1 MSIDLS
7 QFHQVFF
14 EESYEGLDVMES
26 ALLNLQP
33 DNVDSETINEIFRA
47 AHSIKGG
54 SGTFGFNDVA
64 SFTHVVE
71 TLLDEIRSETR
82 SITSE
87 TVDLFLK
94 SVDCIR
100 RMIQQHDAG
109 EPCEIPEA
117 QELKSLFENIL
128 SSGQPSQVDETAAID
143 PESITTE
150 GKSNTAQQG
159 WKIYF
164 KPEIDVLRTGNDPLR
179 MFRELESLGA
189 LRVSADVS
197 ELPLISSIDPEACY
211 LAWSLELE
219 GDVPKSAVEEV
230 FEWVVDESEL
240 TISPLTGDDET
251 SVTEVAADS
260 IVENSDKE
268 ADSPGDAP
276 EPVDKVAQQ
285 QNNSVTEASS
295 SVDKASQDTSAAPA
309 AMTVDKKDKSKVEVS
324 SIRVGIDKVDDLI
337 NMVGELVITQSMLG
351 ELGLDFTIESLP
363 RLLEGIEQLSQNTR
377 ELQESVMRIRM
388 LPISFTFSRFP
399 RLVHDLSRTMGKKIE
414 LKLLGE
420 QTELDKTV
428 MERIGDPLVH
438 LVRNSLDHGIE
449 TPEERINAGKPE
461 TGTITLNA
469 FHQSGNIVIQ
479 IIDDGAGLNK
489 PKILEKAKQNG
500 LVAEGDML
508 SDDQIHDLIFR
519 PGFSTADQISD
530 ISGRGVGMD
539 VVRRNINELNGSVE
553 VDSTE
558 GEGSVFTIRL
568 PLTLAILDGQLI
580 RVGKHI
586 YILPLIS
593 IVESIQSFQ
602 GMLHRVVG
610 GCDLLRLRDEY
621 VPIIQLS
628 SIFNIASD
636 AKEMDDGLLVV
647 VEGDNMKV
655 AILIDDLEAQQQVVI
670 KSLEEN
676 YKKVDGVSGA
686 TILGDGTV
694 SLILDIAGLIK
705 LAGVQRYEY
714 KAVSSGDDC
723 AA

>member
-33 DNVDSETINEIFRA
+33 DTVDSETINEIFRA

-64 SFTHVVE
+64 EFTHVIE
-71 TLLDEIRSETR
+71 TLLDEIRGGTR
-82 SITSE
+82 NITSE
-87 TVDLFLK
+87 IVDLFLQ

-100 RMIQQHDAG
+100 KLIQQHDAG

-117 QELKSLFENIL
+117 TELKKIFEGIL
-128 SSGQPSQVDETAAID
+128 SGNVPASERATASEPAASE
-143 PESITTE
+143 PEGSSSTH
-150 GKSNTAQQG
+150 G

-164 KPEIDVLRTGNDPLR
+164 KPELDILRTGNDPLR
-179 MFRELESLGA
+179 MFRELESLGP
-189 LRVSADVS
+189 LRITADVS
-197 ELPLISSIDPEACY
+197 KIPLIGSIDPEACY
-211 LAWSLELE
+211 MAWELELDA
-219 GDVPKSAVEEV
+219 GVSRSAVDEV
-230 FEWVVDESEL
+230 FEWVVDESDLRIEPL
-240 TISPLTGDDET
+240 GSAAVLEPEHEEKVSDTANNEQGMDKEKEAIPSPSV
-251 SVTEVAADS
+251 SVTPSPNQEVATKPK
-260 IVENSDKE
+260 KE
-268 ADSPGDAP
+268 A
-276 EPVDKVAQQ
+276 
-285 QNNSVTEASS
+285 
-295 SVDKASQDTSAAPA
+295 
-309 AMTVDKKDKSKVEVS
+309 SKVEVS

-351 ELGLDFTIESLP
+351 ELGLDFTMESLP

-399 RLVHDLSRTMGKKIE
+399 RLVHDLSRTMNKKIE
-414 LKLLGE
+414 LKLTGE

-428 MERIGDPLVH
+428 MEKIGDPLVH

-449 TPEERINAGKPE
+449 MPEDRIKAGKPE

-489 PKILEKAKQNG
+489 AKILEKAVEKG
-500 LVAEGDML
+500 LVSENDDL
-508 SDDQIHDLIFR
+508 SDDQIHDLIFK
-519 PGFSTADQISD
+519 PGFSTADQVSD

-553 VDSTE
+553 VESTE
-558 GEGSVFTIRL
+558 GQGSIFTIRL

-580 RVGKHI
+580 RVGEHV

-621 VPIIQLS
+621 VPIIKLS
-628 SIFNIASD
+628 SIFNIKSTAQD
-636 AKEMDDGLLVV
+636 MDDGLLVV

-655 AILIDDLEAQQQVVI
+655 ALLIDDLEAQQQVVI

-676 YKKVDGVSGA
+676 YKRVDGVSGA
-686 TILGDGTV
+686 TILGNGTV
-694 SLILDIAGLIK
+694 SLILDIPGLIK

-714 KAVSSGDDC
+714 KVVNNDDDC

>member
-33 DNVDSETINEIFRA
+33 DTVDSETINEIFRA

-64 SFTHVVE
+64 EFTHVIE
-71 TLLDEIRSETR
+71 TLLDEIRGGTR
-82 SITSE
+82 NITSE
-87 TVDLFLK
+87 IVDLFLQ

-100 RMIQQHDAG
+100 KLIQQHDAG

-117 QELKSLFENIL
+117 TELKKIFEGIL
-128 SSGQPSQVDETAAID
+128 SGNVPASERATASEPATSE
-143 PESITTE
+143 PEGSSSTH
-150 GKSNTAQQG
+150 G

-164 KPEIDVLRTGNDPLR
+164 KPELDILRTGNDPLR
-179 MFRELESLGA
+179 MFRELESLGP
-189 LRVSADVS
+189 LRITADVS
-197 ELPLISSIDPEACY
+197 KIPLIGSIDPEACY
-211 LAWSLELE
+211 MAWELELDA
-219 GDVPKSAVEEV
+219 GVSRSAVDEV
-230 FEWVVDESEL
+230 FEWVVDESDLRIEPL
-240 TISPLTGDDET
+240 GSAAVLEPEHEEKVSDTANNEQGMDKEKEAIPSPSV
-251 SVTEVAADS
+251 SVTPSPNQEVATKPK
-260 IVENSDKE
+260 KE
-268 ADSPGDAP
+268 A
-276 EPVDKVAQQ
+276 
-285 QNNSVTEASS
+285 
-295 SVDKASQDTSAAPA
+295 
-309 AMTVDKKDKSKVEVS
+309 SKVEVS

-351 ELGLDFTIESLP
+351 ELGLDFTMESLP

-399 RLVHDLSRTMGKKIE
+399 RLVHDLSRTMNKKIE
-414 LKLLGE
+414 LKLTGE

-428 MERIGDPLVH
+428 MEKIGDPLVH

-449 TPEERINAGKPE
+449 MPEDRIKAGKPE

-489 PKILEKAKQNG
+489 AKILEKAVEKG
-500 LVAEGDML
+500 LVSENDDL
-508 SDDQIHDLIFR
+508 SDDQIHDLIFK
-519 PGFSTADQISD
+519 PGFSTADQVSD

-553 VDSTE
+553 VESTE
-558 GEGSVFTIRL
+558 GQGSIFTIRL

-580 RVGKHI
+580 RVGEHV

-621 VPIIQLS
+621 VPIIKLS
-628 SIFNIASD
+628 SIFNIKSTAQD
-636 AKEMDDGLLVV
+636 MDDGLLVV

-655 AILIDDLEAQQQVVI
+655 ALLIDDLEAQQQVVI

-676 YKKVDGVSGA
+676 YKRVDGVSGA
-686 TILGDGTV
+686 TILGNGTV
-694 SLILDIAGLIK
+694 SLILDIPGLIK

-714 KAVSSGDDC
+714 KVVNNDDDC